1 MPTPTKGARLGGSPA
16 HQRHILANLATALF
30 EHGRITTTEARARR
44 LRPVAERLITK
55 AKRGDLHAR
64 RQVASTIGD
73 KGVVHILFTEIG
85 PRYENRNGGYT
96 RIVKIGPRQG
106 DNAPMAVIELV
117 EPLAERAV
125 AEAEAATRRAARKTA
140 PTAPTSTATEAERA
154 EEAPVDELVS
164 TEDSA
169 EEEPVA
175 PADSAAE
182 EPAGADEGFVE
193 EPVAAA
199 ETDVVE
205 FAELPDDETGEGEAA
220 GSAKPENA

>member
-73 KGVVHILFTEIG
+73 KGVVHMLFTEIG

-96 RIVKIGPRQG
+96 RIVKIGPRHG

-117 EPLAERAV
+117 EPLAEQTV
-125 AEAEAATRRAARKTA
+125 AAAEAATRRAARKAA
-140 PTAPTSTATEAERA
+140 PVASTSPAAEAVPATEETR
-154 EEAPVDELVS
+154 VDEP
-164 TEDSA
+164 
-169 EEEPVA
+169 EEPA
-175 PADSAAE
+175 TTEGTAAE
-182 EPAGADEGFVE
+182 EPASTEEALVE
-193 EPVAAA
+193 EPVAV
-199 ETDVVE
+199 ETTDAVE
-205 FAELPDDETGEGEAA
+205 FAELPDAETGEGDPTD
-220 GSAKPENA
+220 SPSKPENA